1 MSNKEIE
8 IRILE
13 INEEQFIDKIL
24 SLGGLKVGEFFQ
36 KRYVYDFNPVV
47 SNKWI
52 RLRTNGE
59 KTTLA
64 IKEIKDRNVIDG
76 VDELE
81 IVVEDFEKTNFI
93 LNKLGYKARNYQEN
107 YRKVYLLKN
116 TEISIDSWPLIPTY
130 AEIEGKNNEDVM
142 EVLELLKDSGKE
154 TTLDVDSI
162 YKEIYGIDMKQIV
175 ELKFGV
181 KRNEGM
187 LEYHQ
192 QM

>member
-81 IVVEDFEKTNFI
+81 IVVEDFEKTNII

-130 AEIEGKNNEDVM
+130 AEIEGKNNDDVM

-154 TTLDVDSI
+154 TTLDVDSV

-187 LEYHQ
+187 LEYH
-192 QM
+192 

>member
-36 KRYVYDFNPVV
+36 KRYVYDFNPAV

-81 IVVEDFEKTNFI
+81 IVVEDFEKTNII

-154 TTLDVDSI
+154 TTLDVNSI

-181 KRNEGM
+181 KCNEGM
-187 LEYHQ
+187 LEHHQ
-192 QM
+192 

>member
-8 IRILE
+8 IRVLE

-81 IVVEDFEKTNFI
+81 IVVEDFEKTNII

-142 EVLELLKDSGKE
+142 EVLELLRDSGKE
-154 TTLDVDSI
+154 TTLDVNSI

-187 LEYHQ
+187 LEHHQ
-192 QM
+192 